1 MNPAIAPP
9 TALGAASAMAT
20 AAAPADSSKPG
31 RAINTQPAI
40 RTLGAI
46 PQRRP
51 VTTAPP
57 FLNALEKKA
66 IAAVTKMPQTIT
78 YAKNTRSL
86 LLQMWLGLIARI
98 RTASVAV
105 TVTSHAHKNQAA
117 WIAPYRP

>member
-51 VTTAPP
+51 VTTAPT
-57 FLNALEKKA
+57 
-66 IAAVTKMPQTIT
+66 IAADEIL
-78 YAKNTRSL
+78 RL
-86 LLQMWLGLIARI
+86 DARP
-98 RTASVAV
+98 REVQREAG
-105 TVTSHAHKNQAA
+105 
-117 WIAPYRP
+117 